1 MISYSL
7 HFGSK
12 KHAISNKIK
21 LSSVSKHNMREYEDK
36 FSCPSAIDLELSQ
49 HNEILRGSN
58 NLYKDVEK
66 FYRDTFDES
75 RLEYNAK
82 QTRDDRK
89 IFDYFQ
95 KISDDKQK
103 NIAVECIIQVA
114 DKEYWERIE
123 LEDRK
128 KMTEVFEKQIQYL
141 EKNLENFKI
150 VNAVVHYDESSPH
163 LQIVGVPI
171 STKNKRGMEVQ
182 VSKNSVFSQEIMRK
196 LQAEMRE
203 VAIQD
208 FNRVYQKKE
217 VLKGKEKGR
226 NYDYNI
232 DEIKLV
238 KEHEKVLD
246 RDRKEVLE
254 ILSKKKKSF
263 GVFGKEEV
271 KLDEKEVDK
280 ILQFISTKSAI
291 FESRKSL
298 DILKEKNKDLEQ
310 RNIDVAGEIEQKK
323 NELLRK
329 NNEIEVLKIQKTE
342 LEKNISEK
350 KAVAEDELSKFYNAR
365 KYNLERE
372 LESKIEILN
381 SSYDKKRLELESNL
395 NLKKYRL
402 ERELE
407 LERKNLKDKIITEI
421 REEVKQEL
429 VVNNAELQT
438 LKQHLEELEKIK
450 KSLEKECKKLEK
462 LKELEQM
469 EEEKLALEKIIFNK
483 KNEVSNLDSLKD
495 KVHKEI
501 EDLKK
506 EKLEIK
512 TREQNLI
519 RKEYQLKEE
528 KLSLKNREDSIKIE
542 KDKIENQKLELTKEL
557 EKYHQIKEELSSS
570 RREINQLDDKKRA
583 VSNEIKNIENQL
595 EDRKE
600 LLQEI
605 ENYRE
610 LMRISAKSSDEFS
623 QKLREKFIEISIENK
638 MSAGIEESINS
649 LKEKNSLEERIILN
663 AKIEMYEKKYK
674 DNSSEE
680 IQEKIKNFQSYKE
693 NFKFDYE
700 EVREILKNF
709 ISKRNNLILENKNLK
724 VVLEQSANTKSAS
737 ELKQIDRTIKSNN
750 NKIRVLNQA
759 KLIVSKATKL
769 DKLPP
774 RTAGAVSGYTEKNN
788 RTLEENLN
796 NTSKLSVLAS
806 NCVIEIYD
814 DEIDIVEK
822 EKRKIQARA
831 RGYER

>member
-365 KYNLERE
+365 KYN
-372 LESKIEILN
+372 
-381 SSYDKKRLELESNL
+381 
-395 NLKKYRL
+395 L